1 MQSQDLL
8 SNSLAQDHL
17 LLTTL
22 LILLLSVCILKEK
35 WHRILFI
42 VLSFFHLIY
51 CELSP
56 MLLHVLLLHI
66 ITWFSSWL
74 HLKGHWDGSP
84 IFLGVEALS
93 HCIRLFNWGISVSLL
108 KALAFQLTRVPTLFE
123 KQNRLHV
130 ARQSCWQNTPSCQI
144 YTNPSP
150 VYCTMS

>member
-66 ITWFSSWL
+66 IT
-74 HLKGHWDGSP
+74 
-84 IFLGVEALS
+84 
-93 HCIRLFNWGISVSLL
+93 
-108 KALAFQLTRVPTLFE
+108 
-123 KQNRLHV
+123 
-130 ARQSCWQNTPSCQI
+130 
-144 YTNPSP
+144 
-150 VYCTMS
+150 